1 MSSQSKNKNSNKILL
16 AVLLFV
22 GAAAYFL
29 INSGVVD
36 PSEGTSSGIR
46 GVEKANKNISK
57 NDVVVELDDNYLEDQ
72 INNATQ
78 NNVLEKNQIETKF
91 KAKGGGA
98 GSSGGSG
105 RKGGPGLGTSPVE
118 KTNNNRNIRRIGGKG
133 GVGSSDRRIKKNIFL
148 IGHSPS
154 GLNIY
159 SFEYINKIYG
169 NGIWQGVMSDEVP
182 SDAVIKN
189 FVGKFDGVDYSRIDV
204 EFKKIK

>member
-46 GVEKANKNISK
+46 GVEKADKNISK

-91 KAKGGGA
+91 KAKGGAGGA
-98 GSSGGSG
+98 GLGG
-105 RKGGPGLGTSPVE
+105 RYVE
-118 KTNNNRNIRRIGGKG
+118 NMNKKWNNYNNKKTKRTGGKR

>member
-46 GVEKANKNISK
+46 GVEKADKNISK

-98 GSSGGSG
+98 GGSG
-105 RKGGPGLGTSPVE
+105 K
-118 KTNNNRNIRRIGGKG
+118 KWNNKKIKQLNKNQKSSEFNKKR

-182 SDAVIKN
+182 SGAVIKN

>member
-46 GVEKANKNISK
+46 GVEKADKNISK

-98 GSSGGSG
+98 GGS
-105 RKGGPGLGTSPVE
+105 GLGTRYVQRM
-118 KTNNNRNIRRIGGKG
+118 NRKW
-133 GVGSSDRRIKKNIFL
+133 
-148 IGHSPS
+148 S
-154 GLNIY
+154 GLSRKGKVNHPKEIGAGGCDGGCGP
-159 SFEYINKIYG
+159 G
-169 NGIWQGVMSDEVP
+169 N
-182 SDAVIKN
+182 
-189 FVGKFDGVDYSRIDV
+189 
-204 EFKKIK
+204 

>member
-46 GVEKANKNISK
+46 GVEKADKNISK

-98 GSSGGSG
+98 GGSG
-105 RKGGPGLGTSPVE
+105 K
-118 KTNNNRNIRRIGGKG
+118 KWNNKKIKQLNKNQKSSEFNKKR

>member
-46 GVEKANKNISK
+46 GVEKADKNISK
-57 NDVVVELDDNYLEDQ
+57 NDVVVELDDNFLEDQ

-91 KAKGGGA
+91 KAKGGA
-98 GSSGGSG
+98 GGG
-105 RKGGPGLGTSPVE
+105 GLGTHYVQRM
-118 KTNNNRNIRRIGGKG
+118 NRKWSGLSRKGKVGGTKG
-133 GVGSSDRRIKKNIFL
+133 
-148 IGHSPS
+148 PS
-154 GLNIY
+154 GGGGCGRGCGPG
-159 SFEYINKIYG
+159 G
-169 NGIWQGVMSDEVP
+169 NGG
-182 SDAVIKN
+182 N
-189 FVGKFDGVDYSRIDV
+189 
-204 EFKKIK
+204 

>member
-46 GVEKANKNISK
+46 GVEKADKNISK
-57 NDVVVELDDNYLEDQ
+57 NDVVVELDDNYLDDQ

-98 GSSGGSG
+98 GGSG
-105 RKGGPGLGTSPVE
+105 K
-118 KTNNNRNIRRIGGKG
+118 KWNNNNKKIKQLNKNQKSSEFNKKR

>member
-46 GVEKANKNISK
+46 GVEKADKNISK

-78 NNVLEKNQIETKF
+78 NNVIEKNQIETKF
-91 KAKGGGA
+91 KAKGGGSGESGL
-98 GSSGGSG
+98 GSRKKRKRNLPNGGWGPGGS
-105 RKGGPGLGTSPVE
+105 
-118 KTNNNRNIRRIGGKG
+118 
-133 GVGSSDRRIKKNIFL
+133 
-148 IGHSPS
+148 
-154 GLNIY
+154 
-159 SFEYINKIYG
+159 
-169 NGIWQGVMSDEVP
+169 
-182 SDAVIKN
+182 
-189 FVGKFDGVDYSRIDV
+189 
-204 EFKKIK
+204 

>member
-46 GVEKANKNISK
+46 GVEKADKNISK
-57 NDVVVELDDNYLEDQ
+57 NDVVVELDDNYLDDQ

-98 GSSGGSG
+98 GGSG
-105 RKGGPGLGTSPVE
+105 K
-118 KTNNNRNIRRIGGKG
+118 KWNNKKIKQLNKNQKSSEFNKKR

>member
-16 AVLLFV
+16 AVLLFI

-46 GVEKANKNISK
+46 GVEKADKNISK

-98 GSSGGSG
+98 GSSGL
-105 RKGGPGLGTSPVE
+105 RTSYVE
-118 KTNNNRNIRRIGGKG
+118 RMNRQWRRINGGLDRTNS
-133 GVGSSDRRIKKNIFL
+133 GSCR
-148 IGHSPS
+148 
-154 GLNIY
+154 
-159 SFEYINKIYG
+159 
-169 NGIWQGVMSDEVP
+169 NGC
-182 SDAVIKN
+182 
-189 FVGKFDGVDYSRIDV
+189 
-204 EFKKIK
+204 

>member
-46 GVEKANKNISK
+46 GVEKADKNISK
-57 NDVVVELDDNYLEDQ
+57 NDVVVELDDNYLDDQ

-98 GSSGGSG
+98 GGSG
-105 RKGGPGLGTSPVE
+105 KKWNKKIKQLNKNQKSSEFNKKR
-118 KTNNNRNIRRIGGKG
+118 

>member
-46 GVEKANKNISK
+46 GVEKADKNISK

-91 KAKGGGA
+91 KAKGGAGGA
-98 GSSGGSG
+98 
-105 RKGGPGLGTSPVE
+105 GLGTRYVQRM
-118 KTNNNRNIRRIGGKG
+118 NRKW
-133 GVGSSDRRIKKNIFL
+133 
-148 IGHSPS
+148 S
-154 GLNIY
+154 GL
-159 SFEYINKIYG
+159 SRKGKVGGTKGASGGGGCGRGCGPGG
-169 NGIWQGVMSDEVP
+169 NGG
-182 SDAVIKN
+182 N
-189 FVGKFDGVDYSRIDV
+189 
-204 EFKKIK
+204 

>member
-46 GVEKANKNISK
+46 GVEKADKNISK
-57 NDVVVELDDNYLEDQ
+57 NDVIVELDDNYLEDQ

-105 RKGGPGLGTSPVE
+105 RSGRLGTSPVE
-118 KTNNNRNIRRIGGKG
+118 KTNNNNRNIRRTGGKG

-182 SDAVIKN
+182 NDAVIKN

>member
-1 MSSQSKNKNSNKILL
+1 MSPQSKNKNSNKILL

-46 GVEKANKNISK
+46 GVEKADKNISK

-91 KAKGGGA
+91 KAKGGVGTA
-98 GSSGGSG
+98 GRSRYVESMN
-105 RKGGPGLGTSPVE
+105 RKW
-118 KTNNNRNIRRIGGKG
+118 RRIWRGLDHTTNS
-133 GVGSSDRRIKKNIFL
+133 GSCNPRC
-148 IGHSPS
+148 
-154 GLNIY
+154 
-159 SFEYINKIYG
+159 
-169 NGIWQGVMSDEVP
+169 
-182 SDAVIKN
+182 
-189 FVGKFDGVDYSRIDV
+189 
-204 EFKKIK
+204 

>member
-46 GVEKANKNISK
+46 GVEKADKNISK

-98 GSSGGSG
+98 GGSG
-105 RKGGPGLGTSPVE
+105 K
-118 KTNNNRNIRRIGGKG
+118 KWNNKKIKQLNKNQKSSEFNKKR

-189 FVGKFDGVDYSRIDV
+189 FVGKFDGVDYSKIDV

>member
-1 MSSQSKNKNSNKILL
+1 SQSKNKNSNKILL

-98 GSSGGSG
+98 GGSG
-105 RKGGPGLGTSPVE
+105 K
-118 KTNNNRNIRRIGGKG
+118 KWNNKKIKQLNKNQKSSEFNKKR

>member
-46 GVEKANKNISK
+46 GVEKADKNISK
-57 NDVVVELDDNYLEDQ
+57 NDVVVELDDNYLDDQ

-98 GSSGGSG
+98 GGSG
-105 RKGGPGLGTSPVE
+105 K
-118 KTNNNRNIRRIGGKG
+118 KWNNKKIKQLNKNQKSSEFNKKR

-159 SFEYINKIYG
+159 TFEYINKIYG

>member
-46 GVEKANKNISK
+46 GVEKADKNISK
-57 NDVVVELDDNYLEDQ
+57 NDVVVELDDNFLEDQ

-98 GSSGGSG
+98 GGSG
-105 RKGGPGLGTSPVE
+105 K
-118 KTNNNRNIRRIGGKG
+118 KWNNKKIKQLNKNQKSSEFNKKR

>member
-57 NDVVVELDDNYLEDQ
+57 NDVVVELDDNYLDDQ

-91 KAKGGGA
+91 KAKGGAGGA
-98 GSSGGSG
+98 GLGG
-105 RKGGPGLGTSPVE
+105 RYVE
-118 KTNNNRNIRRIGGKG
+118 NMNKKWNNYNNKKTKRTGGKR

>member
-16 AVLLFV
+16 AVLLFL

-46 GVEKANKNISK
+46 GVEKADKNISK

-98 GSSGGSG
+98 GGSG
-105 RKGGPGLGTSPVE
+105 K
-118 KTNNNRNIRRIGGKG
+118 KWNNKKIKQLNKNQKSSEFNKKR